1 MHHCVQQIFF
11 LWALSATF
19 FTANMFLDE
28 KRQRDNRR
36 DMICCVKRKTIADEE
51 DTGSKEGFISR
62 YFRNYH
68 GPAILSKSGK
78 PLTILIFAALLGFG
92 IYGAMELPVED
103 SERNFIPSDSYVKD
117 WAAAGDE
124 YFPSSGTSLYITFEN
139 GEDIYANR
147 QSLAEL
153 GSRVAGL
160 SEKSPYVA
168 EPDSDSTYQNV
179 MSGLK
184 SYLDDYGSVVTLGGN
199 LTIGEDGWPTTY
211 NGFVSVLSTYAS
223 IFGPGARYAQDV
235 SFSSGT
241 TELEA
246 IRVKF
251 EYMRMTKLRRNEII
265 DDANRQIKSMDDTRA
280 MVASWTDLP
289 SSFPYCEKFQD
300 IEGFKIINTELYR
313 NVGLAILAVGLI
325 CLITVANF
333 TTALLITINVAACI
347 VEILGCM
354 YAIGLVIDS
363 VSVINLVLAVG
374 LSVDYSAHIGHCF
387 MVKGGLSKDQRV
399 IESLADIGASVV
411 NGALSTFLAVA
422 VLLFSTSYVFR
433 VLSTQFA
440 LTVALGVLHG
450 TVLLPVLLSIFGP
463 SPFSSAEEPKE
474 VEVAKRE
481 VIDRTAHQESF
492 GVNALDEFP
501 DEEEIEA

>member
-1 MHHCVQQIFF
+1 M
-11 LWALSATF
+11 
-19 FTANMFLDE
+19 DE

-36 DMICCVKRKTIADEE
+36 DMLCCIKRKRIADEE

-68 GPAILSKSGK
+68 GPAILSKTGK
-78 PLTILIFAALLGFG
+78 PLIILMFAGLLGFG

-103 SERNFIPSDSYVKD
+103 SSRNFIPDDSYVKD
-117 WAAAGDE
+117 YAAAADD
-124 YFPSSGTSLYITFEN
+124 YFPASGTSLYITFEN
-139 GEDIYANR
+139 GEDIYASR
-147 QSLAEL
+147 QSLSEL
-153 GSRVAGL
+153 DARVTGL
-160 SEKSPYVA
+160 SEKSPFIA

-179 MSGLK
+179 MAGLR
-184 SYLDDYGSVVTLGGN
+184 SYLDSYGSVVALGN
-199 LTIGEDGWPTTY
+199 ATIGDDGWPATY
-211 NGFVSVLSTYAS
+211 DGFVAVLSAYTN
-223 IFGPGARYAQDV
+223 IFGPGAAYAQDL

-246 IRVKF
+246 IRIKL
-251 EYMRMTKLRRNEII
+251 EYVRMTKLRRGDII
-265 DDANRQIKSMDDTRA
+265 DDADRQIKSMDDTRT
-280 MVASWTDLP
+280 MIASWTDLP
-289 SSFPYCEKFQD
+289 NAFPYCEKFQD

-313 NVGLAILAVGLI
+313 NVGLAVLAVGLI
-325 CLITVANF
+325 CLLTVANF
-333 TTALLITINVAACI
+333 ITAFLITINVAACI
-347 VEILGCM
+347 VEILGFM
-354 YAIGLVIDS
+354 YALGLVIDS

-387 MVKGGLSKDQRV
+387 MVKGGPSKDQRV

-440 LTVALGVLHG
+440 LTVALGVVHG
-450 TVLLPVLLSIFGP
+450 TVLLPVLLSMFGP
-463 SPFSSAEEPKE
+463 RPFSSAEEVKDI
-474 VEVAKRE
+474 VEVNKRE
-481 VIDRTAHQESF
+481 VMDKTAHAESF
-492 GVNALDEFP
+492 GVDALNEFP